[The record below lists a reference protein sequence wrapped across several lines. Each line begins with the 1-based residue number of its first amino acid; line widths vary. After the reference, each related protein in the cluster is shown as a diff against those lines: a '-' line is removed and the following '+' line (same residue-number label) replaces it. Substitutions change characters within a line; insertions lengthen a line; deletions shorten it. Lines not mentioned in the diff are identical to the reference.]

1 MTSILFKQLSVNNI
15 VILEPA
21 RFETQSANVTSKLGD
36 TVRLACVARGDS
48 PLSTAWSHSGRHLPN
63 SDYR

>member
-1 MTSILFKQLSVNNI
+1 MP
-15 VILEPA
+15 VIFVQMINFLEPA
-21 RFETQSANVTSKLGD
+21 RFEMQSANVTAKLGE

-48 PLSTAWSHSGRHLPN
+48 PLSTAWSHSGRPLPN